1 MNIEKAFAAAA
12 TRIVGVDPAPYHERI
27 GAIDAHIAKID
38 STIAAGRRRVTEI
51 ARTIGNLEI
60 NGPDKRAAG
69 EMMLRG
75 ETPTPAADL
84 QALRDERD
92 GLKAGFTDLE
102 DQKRIAQR
110 DRLEVTQEF
119 SSRLG
124 AAVQP
129 ALAAMDEEFIAAMAV
144 IAELYAGYMA
154 LHRATR
160 RNEALRAV
168 ETLRPILGTAFS
180 ARRQLGKAID
190 LPDYASAALSRI
202 RPAIELAGG
211 RVTENV
217 QWPDPVAGHSPV
229 HGISRDQ
236 PQAA

>member
-1 MNIEKAFAAAA
+1 MTIEKAFSAAVTRIAA
-12 TRIVGVDPAPYHERI
+12 TDAQPYHERI
-27 GAIDAHIAKID
+27 AAIDTQIAKLE
-38 STIAAGRRRVTEI
+38 STITEGRRRVAEVGRAI
-51 ARTIGNLEI
+51 ADLETT
-60 NGPDKRAAG
+60 GPDRRAAG
-69 EMMLRG
+69 EAMLRG
-75 ETPTPAADL
+75 EAPTPAADV
-84 QALRDERD
+84 QALRDERE
-92 GLKAGFTDLE
+92 GLKAGLTGLE
-102 DQKRIAQR
+102 EQKRAAASE
-110 DRLEVTQEF
+110 RLEVTKEF

-129 ALAAMDEEFIAAMAV
+129 ALAALDEEFLAAMAAV
-144 IAELYAGYMA
+144 AELYGLYTA

-180 ARRQLGKAID
+180 ARRQLGKAIK
-190 LPDYASAALSRI
+190 LPEYASAALSRI

-217 QWPDPVAGHSPV
+217 QWPDPVAGHSPM
-229 HGISRDQ
+229 HGISGDQ